1 MAIRILIVDDSP
13 AMRSFIRRTITL
25 SGLAVEECYMAGNG
39 VEALDLLRKHTVDL
53 ILSDINMPE
62 MDGARFLEEVEKD
75 PDMKKSPVIVV
86 STDSTHVRVNAML
99 ALGARGYIKK
109 PFPPEALKLRCN
121 APWRNCWNRRLPAL
135 WRSCVSWVSS
145 DQPWSFPPA
154 RPACPAVSVF
164 TDMPTESST

>member
-109 PFPPEALKLRCN
+109 PFPPEALREEGERVLG
-121 APWRNCWNRRLPAL
+121 
-135 WRSCVSWVSS
+135 VIHV
-145 DQPWSFPPA
+145 
-154 RPACPAVSVF
+154 
-164 TDMPTESST
+164 